1 MFRNL
6 SKARLLFS
14 CVNFLIY
21 AYIIAPVII
30 IVVISLSS
38 SVSTNFPPP
47 GFSFEWYKKFA
58 GDTEFV
64 GSTRLSFLIAVI
76 TCLSSGVLGTIAGFV
91 LDRYRFY
98 GRDFL
103 ITLFLSPLMIPQ
115 LVFAISLLQFYI
127 KTGTPTFIGLVV
139 GHIVVTL
146 PYMIRSVTA
155 TLQNFDITVEHAA
168 ISLGATPFEAVM
180 RITLPSISMGIIA
193 GALFSFI
200 ISFENL
206 PVSLFVSNAFNIT
219 LPVRIFTY
227 IEWVFDPTVA
237 AASTVQ
243 IMIVLGVML
252 ILEKLV
258 GVSRFLEMR

>member
-6 SKARLLFS
+6 SKTRLLFS
-14 CVNFLIY
+14 TVNFLIY
-21 AYIIAPVII
+21 AYIIAPVA
-30 IVVISLSS
+30 IVAVISFSS
-38 SVSTNFPPP
+38 SVSTSFPPP
-47 GFSFEWYKKFA
+47 GFSLKWYGKFA

-64 GSTRLSFLIAVI
+64 GSTQLSFLLAVV
-76 TCLSSGVLGTIAGFV
+76 TCLLSGILGTLAAFV
-91 LDRYRFY
+91 LDRYRFW

-127 KTGTPTFIGLVV
+127 KTATPTLLGLVV
-139 GHIVVTL
+139 GHMVVTL
-146 PYMIRSVTA
+146 PYVIRSVTA

-168 ISLGATPFEAVM
+168 ISLGATPFQAVM
-180 RITLPSISMGIIA
+180 RITLPSISMGIVA

-206 PVSLFVSNAFNIT
+206 PVSLLISDPFNIT

-252 ILEKLV
+252 IVEKLV
-258 GVSRFLEMR
+258 GVSRFLEMK

>member
-6 SKARLLFS
+6 SKTRLLFS
-14 CVNFLIY
+14 TVNFLIY
-21 AYIIAPVII
+21 AYIIAPVVIV
-30 IVVISLSS
+30 VVISFSS
-38 SVSTNFPPP
+38 SVSTSFPPP
-47 GFSFEWYKKFA
+47 GISLKWYGKFA

-64 GSTRLSFLIAVI
+64 SSTQLSFLIGVI
-76 TCLSSGVLGTIAGFV
+76 TCLCSGVLGTIAAFV
-91 LDRYRFY
+91 LDRYRFW

-127 KTGTPTFIGLVV
+127 KTATPTFLGLVV
-139 GHIVVTL
+139 GHMVVTL
-146 PYMIRSVTA
+146 PYVIRSVTA

-168 ISLGATPFEAVM
+168 ISLGATPLQAVM
-180 RITLPSISMGIIA
+180 RITIPSISMGIVA

-206 PVSLFVSNAFNIT
+206 PVSLLISDAFNIT

-243 IMIVLGVML
+243 VLIVFGIMLLV
-252 ILEKLV
+252 EKLV
-258 GVSRFLEMR
+258 GVSRFIEMK